1 MDLHLKDKIII
12 VTGGAKGIGEAIVRL
27 LAQEGAT
34 PVILDKNEEPSK
46 KILKDLDGKGL
57 FIKAD
62 LTSSDACKQAVNEI
76 QIKYKRIDGL
86 VNNAGFNDGIG
97 LENGTPQKFIT
108 SLNNN
113 AGHFYF
119 MAHYSLPFLKL
130 HKGSI
135 VNIGSKTSVTGQGN
149 TSGYVAAK
157 GAILSLTREWALELL
172 PYSIRVNAVIPAEVH
187 TPLYDSWI
195 NSFEKPEEKL
205 KSVTSKIPL
214 EHRLTTPQ
222 EIANIVAFLL
232 SDRSSHTTGQW
243 IHVDGGY
250 THLDRAIS

>member
-1 MDLHLKDKIII
+1 MNLHLIDKVII

-27 LAQEGAT
+27 LAEEGAI
-34 PVILDKNEEPSK
+34 PVILDKDEESSR
-46 KILKDLDGKGL
+46 KILKDLSTGH
-57 FIKAD
+57 FIRTD
-62 LTSSDACKQAVNEI
+62 LTSSMACKKAVDEI
-76 QIKYKRIDGL
+76 QSRYLRIDGL

-97 LENGTPQKFIT
+97 LEKGTPEKFIE
-108 SLNNN
+108 SMNNN

-119 MAHYSLPFLKL
+119 MAHYALPYLKL
-130 HKGSI
+130 SKGSV

-195 NSFEKPEEKL
+195 NSFEKPHEKL

-214 EHRLTTPQ
+214 ENRLTTPL
-222 EIANIVAFLL
+222 EIANTVAFLL

>member
-1 MDLHLKDKIII
+1 MDLHLNNKVVL

-27 LAQEGAT
+27 LASEGAL
-34 PVILDKNEEPSK
+34 PVILDKDEISAQ
-46 KILKDLDGKGL
+46 KILTEIKGH

-62 LTSSDACKQAVNEI
+62 LTSATACQKAVEEVYHT
-76 QIKYKRIDGL
+76 YKRIDGL

-97 LENGTPQKFIT
+97 LEKGSPEKFIT

-113 AGHFYF
+113 AGHIYF
-119 MAHYSLPFLKL
+119 MAHYALPYLKQN
-130 HKGSI
+130 KGSI
-135 VNIGSKTSVTGQGN
+135 VNIGSKTSLTGQGN

-195 NSFEKPEEKL
+195 SSFPNPEEKF

-222 EIANIVAFLL
+222 EIANTVAFLL
-232 SDRSSHTTGQW
+232 SDRASHTTGQW
-243 IHVDGGY
+243 LFVDGGY

>member
-1 MDLHLKDKIII
+1 MNLNLTDKVII

-27 LAQEGAT
+27 LSEEGAT
-34 PVILDKNEEPSK
+34 PIILDKDEESAK
-46 KILKDLDGKGL
+46 KILRDFSTGH
-57 FIKAD
+57 FIKTD
-62 LTSSDACKQAVNEI
+62 LTSSMACKKAVDEI
-76 QIKYKRIDGL
+76 TSKYHKINGL
-86 VNNAGFNDGIG
+86 VNNAGYNDGIG
-97 LENGTPQKFIT
+97 LEKGTPEKFIE

-119 MAHYSLPFLKL
+119 MAHYTLPYLKL
-130 HKGSI
+130 KKGSI

-214 EHRLTTPQ
+214 ENRLTTPL
-222 EIANIVAFLL
+222 EIANTVAFLL